1 MNKKTF
7 QEHLTCAT
15 DSAVDFARNYVLNE
29 LPSQRKFLVHPNQSY
44 DDNPLRTD
52 EETYPSDTQ
61 PNDKPIVFATAE
73 AVVDYLWRN
82 DKIPEWIDINVG
94 GEDGEHTCLQLLCCG
109 RFTATE
115 ELLYHRDGGVAP
127 FSVKSP
133 VLPPGYDDSS
143 EGHAQKFDVNWLE
156 KAKRE
161 FQERRKAEDGLLRR
175 LLRTT
180 RSLFRGQ
187 R

>member
-1 MNKKTF
+1 MNKEIF
-7 QEHLTCAT
+7 QDHLTRAA
-15 DSAVDFARNYVLNE
+15 DSAVDFARSYVLNE
-29 LPSQRKFLVHPNQSY
+29 LPSQRKFLIHPNQSF
-44 DDNPLRTD
+44 DDNPLRAD
-52 EETYPSDTQ
+52 EETYPNDSQ
-61 PNDKPIVFATAE
+61 PDDQPILFTTAE

-82 DKIPEWIDINVG
+82 TKIPEWIDINVG
-94 GEDGEHTCLQLLCCG
+94 GEDGEHTYLQLLCCG

-115 ELLYHRDGGVAP
+115 ELLYHRNGGVPP

-133 VLPPGYDDSS
+133 VLPPGYDDSV
-143 EGHAQKFDVNWLE
+143 EAGAQKFDVNWTE

-161 FQERRKAEDGLLRR
+161 FQERQRAEDGLLRR
-175 LLRTT
+175 LLHST

>member
-1 MNKKTF
+1 MNKETF
-7 QEHLTCAT
+7 QDHLTRAA

-29 LPSQRKFLVHPNQSY
+29 LPNQRKFLVHPNQSF
-44 DDNPLRTD
+44 DENPLQAD
-52 EETYPSDTQ
+52 EETYPNESQ
-61 PNDKPIVFATAE
+61 PDDQPILFTTAE
-73 AVVDYLWRN
+73 AVVDYLWRST
-82 DKIPEWIDINVG
+82 KIPEWIDISVG
-94 GEDGEHTCLQLLCCG
+94 AEDGEHTYLRLLCCG

-115 ELLYHRDGGVAP
+115 ELLYHRDGGVPP

-133 VLPPGYDDSS
+133 VFPPGYDESV
-143 EGHAQKFDVNWLE
+143 EGEKFDVNWLK

-161 FQERRKAEDGLLRR
+161 FQEMQKTEGGLLRR
-175 LLRTT
+175 LLHST